1 MDYKTKKTN
10 DLVSINKISDDV
22 LILSQKTFDK
32 FSGEET
38 ETVFSQLD
46 LNKLLEEKAELEAL
60 LKDKNDLIADIQKLK
75 SPKPKVV
82 DTDK

>member
-10 DLVSINKISDDV
+10 NLVGINKISDEV
-22 LILSQKTFDK
+22 FVLSQKTFDK

-75 SPKPKVV
+75 SPKPKV
-82 DTDK
+82 DK

>member
-1 MDYKTKKTN
+1 MDYKTKKAN

-75 SPKPKVV
+75 SPKVV
-82 DTDK
+82 DKDK

>member
-10 DLVSINKISDDV
+10 ALVNINKISDEV
-22 LILSQKTFDK
+22 FVLSQKTFDK

-60 LKDKNDLIADIQKLK
+60 LKDKNDLIKDVEALK
-75 SPKPKVV
+75 TPKV
-82 DTDK
+82 DK

>member
-75 SPKPKVV
+75 SPTPKVV

>member
-10 DLVSINKISDDV
+10 ALVSINKISDDV

-46 LNKLLEEKAELEAL
+46 LNKLLAEKAELEVL
-60 LKDKNDLIADIQKLK
+60 LKDKNDLIKDIEALK
-75 SPKPKVV
+75 TPKV
-82 DTDK
+82 DNK

>member
-10 DLVSINKISDDV
+10 ALVSINKISDDV

>member
-10 DLVSINKISDDV
+10 ALVSINKISDDV

-46 LNKLLEEKAELEAL
+46 LNKLLAEKAELEGL
-60 LKDKNDLIADIQKLK
+60 LKDKNDLIKDIQALK
-75 SPKPKVV
+75 TPKGVV
-82 DTDK
+82 ADDK

>member
-38 ETVFSQLD
+38 ETIFSQLD

>member
-10 DLVSINKISDDV
+10 ALVSINKISDDV

-46 LNKLLEEKAELEAL
+46 LDKLLAEKAELEAL
-60 LKDKNDLIADIQKLK
+60 LKDKNDLIKDIQALK
-75 SPKPKVV
+75 TSKGVV
-82 DTDK
+82 GDDK

>member
-82 DTDK
+82 DTR

>member
-10 DLVSINKISDDV
+10 ALVSINKISDDV

-46 LNKLLEEKAELEAL
+46 LDKLLAEKAELEGL
-60 LKDKNDLIADIQKLK
+60 LKDKNDLIKDIQALK
-75 SPKPKVV
+75 TPKAVV
-82 DTDK
+82 GDDK

>member
-10 DLVSINKISDDV
+10 ALVSINKISDDV

-46 LNKLLEEKAELEAL
+46 LNKLLAEKAELEAL
-60 LKDKNDLIADIQKLK
+60 LKDKTDLIKDIEALK
-75 SPKPKVV
+75 TPQS
-82 DTDK
+82 

>member
-10 DLVSINKISDDV
+10 ALVSINKISDDV

-46 LNKLLEEKAELEAL
+46 LDKLLAEKAELEAL
-60 LKDKNDLIADIQKLK
+60 LKDKNDLIKDIQALK
-75 SPKPKVV
+75 TPKGVV
-82 DTDK
+82 ADDK